1 MLVLKFNRTMAINA
15 SCPISY
21 DLVNE
26 KLTRI
31 YSVFT
36 FISLLVYVATPYKWF
51 LLISAFDFII
61 RVTIGVKYSP
71 ICFIIKQS
79 LFLLNTKPH
88 LVNAEPKKFAAK
100 IGLAFTV
107 SMSALYLLQ
116 MLEIFGLT
124 LGVFSLK
131 AVGAEVFFKYCIAC
145 KIYRW
150 FVKS

>member
-1 MLVLKFNRTMAINA
+1 MARIA

-31 YSVFT
+31 YSAFT
-36 FISLLVYVATPYKWF
+36 FVSLLIYVVTPFKWF

-61 RVTIGVKYSP
+61 RVTLGVKYSP
-71 ICFIIKQS
+71 VCFFIRKS
-79 LFLLNTKPH
+79 LLLLNTKPH
-88 LVNAEPKKFAAK
+88 LVNAGPKKFAAK

-107 SMSALYLLQ
+107 SMSAVYILN
-116 MLEIFGLT
+116 MPEIIGSV
-124 LGVFSLK
+124 LGVFSLI

-145 KIYRW
+145 KIYSW

>member
-1 MLVLKFNRTMAINA
+1 MAISA

-31 YSVFT
+31 YSAFT
-36 FISLLVYVATPYKWF
+36 FVSLLIYVTTPYKWF

-61 RVTIGVKYSP
+61 RVTVGVKYSP
-71 ICFIIKQS
+71 VCFIIKKS
-79 LFLLNTKPH
+79 LYIFNTKPH
-88 LVNAEPKKFAAK
+88 LVNAGPKKFAAK

-107 SMSALYLLQ
+107 SMSAFYLLS
-116 MLEIFGLT
+116 MPEIYGLI
-124 LGVFSLK
+124 LGIFSLI